1 MFACCKTVYVSGRCF
16 KVTLEYFCPE
26 FFHFGVFVCV
36 MTHPYSFQWTWKTWH
51 PILLC
56 SPIWC
61 ITLLQLQIDTVLSKC
76 ALLYKNRPWP
86 RGITVI
92 KWFWNRLRCIYL
104 CGLAQKEHAIFQH
117 LLPFHMA
124 SISVWNR
131 LGAQPS
137 PAHRYVPQFLFHLD
151 QLILIDWE
159 FWCILLQ
166 CQASF

>member
-1 MFACCKTVYVSGRCF
+1 
-16 KVTLEYFCPE
+16 
-26 FFHFGVFVCV
+26 
-36 MTHPYSFQWTWKTWH
+36 MTHPCSFQWTWKTWH

-61 ITLLQLQIDTVLSKC
+61 ITLLQPQRDTVLSKS

-117 LLPFHMA
+117 LLSFHMA

-131 LGAQPS
+131 PGAQTS
-137 PAHRYVPQFLFHLD
+137 PARRYVPQFLFHLD
-151 QLILIDWE
+151 QLVLIDWE

-166 CQASF
+166 CQDSFWITRTESNCQNEESGEKYTVQRNNNETSV